1 MRRVRR
7 NPTAVPK
14 LAPAL
19 ILSVVACT
27 KAPATFS
34 GAPAFPASAG
44 VQVLPSEV
52 RVVFPATLRPDSAW
66 PAQQLPDR
74 FAGAAWQ
81 VLIRLDTTWL
91 AAVHQLEP
99 DSALLLPAFVS
110 LDQAVGAGHLR
121 ACDLE
126 AYLLVC
132 FRPLRGSAAL
142 AEGRVVLHI
151 QESGWTAALLRSRPT
166 SAHLAAEV
174 WFVRRTGQP
183 TRVAHYSG
191 DDSPAVE
198 GDRRSYGR
206 RAACSTQHS

>member
-99 DSALLLPAFVS
+99 DSALLLFVFVS

-166 SAHLAAEV
+166 NAHLAIAGNGRLHS
-174 WFVRRTGQP
+174 W
-183 TRVAHYSG
+183 A
-191 DDSPAVE
+191 DSVTIEYARE
-198 GDRRSYGR
+198 
-206 RAACSTQHS
+206 